1 MTWSEIFG
9 VFTKPLFQ
17 LGQTW
22 ISLATIV
29 EFFVVGAIVVV
40 VSRVVRYLL
49 RTRVLAHTK
58 LDIGQQY
65 AIARIVSY
73 VVLVLGLLIGVETI
87 GVNLSSLAVIAG
99 ALGVGIGFG
108 LQNIVS
114 NFVSGLIIL
123 AERPI
128 QINDRVDLGN
138 GTVGKVE
145 RIGARATHV
154 LTNDNIMIIVPNSE
168 FVANRVV
175 NWTHVDPRVR
185 LRLGVGVGYGS
196 DPHVVSK
203 LLLDIAGE
211 NPNVLKNPAP
221 TVVFKQFGDNSLN
234 FELRVWATDMAHRPG
249 NLESQLNFA
258 IWDKFKKEG
267 IEFPF
272 PQRDVHIK
280 EPLRVELNPEA
291 GLRQVRQEDAPG
303 NA

>member
-22 ISLATIV
+22 ISLATMV
-29 EFFVVGAIVVV
+29 EFVVV
-40 VSRVVRYLL
+40 TALVVLVSRVIRYFL

-58 LDIGQQY
+58 LDVGQQY

-73 VVLVLGLLIGVETI
+73 VVLVLGMLIGVETV

-128 QINDRVDLGN
+128 QIGDRVDLGN
-138 GTVGKVE
+138 NTVGKVV

-154 LTNDNIMIIVPNSE
+154 LTNDNIMVIVPNSD
-168 FVANRVV
+168 FVTNRVV
-175 NWTHVDPRVR
+175 NWTHIDPRVR
-185 LRLGVGVGYGS
+185 LRLAIGVGYGS
-196 DPHVVSK
+196 DPHVVEK
-203 LLLDIAGE
+203 LLLEVAKE
-211 NPNVLKNPAP
+211 NPNVLKDPAP
-221 TVVFKQFGDNSLN
+221 TVAFKEFGESALN
-234 FELRVWATDMAHRPG
+234 FELRVWAGDMAHRPG
-249 NLESQLNFA
+249 NLESQLNFS
-258 IWDKFKKEG
+258 IWDKFKQHGVE
-267 IEFPF
+267 IPF
-272 PQRDVHIK
+272 PQRDLHIK
-280 EPLRVELNPEA
+280 EPIRVEMRSPPE
-291 GLRQVRQEDAPG
+291 
-303 NA
+303 